1 MDKYIPFFF
10 FFDIEKIVSIIN
22 ISNEDFLSNFDK
34 MSNILGE
41 ISQRQVSYYLSA
53 TAYFGIIE
61 TKNRKKVFTK
71 LGIYLKNLNYSM
83 QIAEIITIILG
94 DPVFRKTYVFQ
105 KLYGERVIDDIELLI
120 KEYHPECT
128 NEVCHRRAQT
138 VISWVKW
145 IIKKIN

>member
-1 MDKYIPFFF
+1 MDKYIPFPQAD
-10 FFDIEKIVSIIN
+10 DIEKIVSIIN

-105 KLYGERVIDDIELLI
+105 KLSI
-120 KEYHPECT
+120 KQCYSLT
-128 NEVCHRRAQT
+128 L
-138 VISWVKW
+138 
-145 IIKKIN
+145 

>member
-1 MDKYIPFFF
+1 
-10 FFDIEKIVSIIN
+10 
-22 ISNEDFLSNFDK
+22 
-34 MSNILGE
+34 
-41 ISQRQVSYYLSA
+41 
-53 TAYFGIIE
+53 
-61 TKNRKKVFTK
+61 
-71 LGIYLKNLNYSM
+71 M